1 MQCHHLVSVSS
12 SLTEATL
19 LLSQVL
25 LSLYKLLQVH
35 LYNLARGLV
44 SCRDH
49 RNASEIIQSSSIY
62 APVLPF
68 RDWHHHTS
76 PGNHGIMSFL
86 HDQLNRTH
94 QKSTKTSLNLLKPV
108 SPSLPGAVLC
118 FRLPSA
124 CLTSSIVKSSVS
136 SKFWFSQHSSPLTK
150 LPSHFFTLVQN
161 TLKVGLAHHQCFLP
175 HFH

>member
-1 MQCHHLVSVSS
+1 MSPFGVCILFPYGSHLAPQPGAVVSLQTPPSAPVQSC
-12 SLTEATL
+12 TWPC
-19 LLSQVL
+19 
-25 LSLYKLLQVH
+25 KLQ
-35 LYNLARGLV
+35 RPQK
-44 SCRDH
+44 
-49 RNASEIIQSSSIY
+49 ASEIIQSSSIY
-62 APVLPF
+62 APVLLF